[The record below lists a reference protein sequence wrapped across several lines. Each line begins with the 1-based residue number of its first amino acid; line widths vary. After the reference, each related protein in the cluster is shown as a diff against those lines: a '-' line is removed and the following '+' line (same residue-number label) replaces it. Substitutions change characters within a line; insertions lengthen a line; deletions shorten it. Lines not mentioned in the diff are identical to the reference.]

1 MSDRRTEIIHDSPFT
16 THYSMRPIGI
26 LDSGVGGLSVLR
38 EIRRE
43 LPYEDIVYI
52 GDSAWCPYGPRPAE
66 EIRARVFELTD
77 RLLALDAKL
86 IVVAC
91 NSATIAAIEA
101 LRAFY
106 PVPFAGMEPA
116 VKPAAAAT
124 KTGVIAVLATEASV
138 AGEKFHRLVSTHAA
152 GVRVITRPCPE
163 FVSLVEA
170 GDTGSP
176 AVRAT
181 VEAVV
186 RPLLDA
192 GADTLVLGCT
202 HFPFLRATLESVAG
216 PDITVI
222 DTGAAVAR
230 RVKTLL
236 GHDAAFT
243 TDPAPG
249 RIRLLTTGDLA
260 HWRSLVARL
269 APEIPAE
276 CKQLDA

>member
-1 MSDRRTEIIHDSPFT
+1 
-16 THYSMRPIGI
+16 MRPIGI
-26 LDSGVGGLSVLR
+26 IDSGVGGLSVLR

-52 GDSAWCPYGPRPAE
+52 GDSARCPYGPRPAE
-66 EIRARVFELTD
+66 EICTIVTGLTD
-77 RLLALDAKL
+77 RLLAMDAKL
-86 IVVAC
+86 VVLAC
-91 NSATIAAIEA
+91 NSATIAAIES

-138 AGEKFHRLVSTHAA
+138 AGEKFHRLVHTHAA

-163 FVSLVEA
+163 FVSLVES
-170 GDTGSP
+170 GKTSGP
-176 AVRAT
+176 EVNAVLAQILP
-181 VEAVV
+181 
-186 RPLLDA
+186 PLLAA

-202 HFPFLRATLESVAG
+202 HFPFLRGAIEAFVG
-216 PDITVI
+216 PDIAVI

-243 TDPAPG
+243 SDPSPG
-249 RIRLLTTGDLA
+249 RIRLLTTGDLGS
-260 HWRSLVARL
+260 WRSLVARL

-276 CKQLDA
+276 FDRIEA